1 MAAGAGGDDLNTYLF
16 SGYARLPQDV
26 SHQNLHRRV
35 GLVVEVDEHG
45 VIAACSST
53 LLMDLARD
61 FFARL
66 LIGRSVVTERPAI
79 EAAIHEHYLGHSQ
92 AALLFALHQVFEAV
106 DLSVP
111 FAAKRRGADGPGA
124 KGHGAGDP
132 GAKGHEADGSG
143 AKGREAGDSGAKGR
157 EAESSGAKGRE
168 A

>member
-35 GLVVEVDEHG
+35 GLVVEVDERG
-45 VIAACSST
+45 VVTACSST

-66 LIGRSVVTERPAI
+66 LIGRSVVTGRQEI
-79 EAAIHEHYLGHSQ
+79 EAAIHVYYLGHSK

-106 DLSVP
+106 DQSAP
-111 FAAKRRGADGPGA
+111 FGTR
-124 KGHGAGDP
+124 
-132 GAKGHEADGSG
+132 GHEA
-143 AKGREAGDSGAKGR
+143 
-157 EAESSGAKGRE
+157 
-168 A
+168 

>member
-1 MAAGAGGDDLNTYLF
+1 MKTYLF

-45 VIAACSST
+45 VITGCSST

-66 LIGRSVVTERPAI
+66 LIGRSVVAERPEI
-79 EAAIHEHYLGHSQ
+79 EATIREHYLGHSQ

-106 DLSVP
+106 DQSAP
-111 FAAKRRGADGPGA
+111 FAAKGRGAGVPGA
-124 KGHGAGDP
+124 KGRPADDPGTKGPGDHP
-132 GAKGHEADGSG
+132 GAKGRKA
-143 AKGREAGDSGAKGR
+143 
-157 EAESSGAKGRE
+157 
-168 A
+168 